1 MIGRPALIMEV
12 PSMLANPIC
21 ILEEYLPEALFYYQD
36 LIRGD
41 NPAAFTRSS
50 KVSTTDLLLQMLN
63 RQGHSQ
69 WAEVKEYYGFMNAKT
84 DITEKGFFLA
94 RRKFN
99 PEAVHVMANE
109 YIANIYDNYDDS
121 IDKWNGLVILATD
134 GSRVTLPST
143 KLNEQMFGKH
153 QSKKDNTNEP
163 VQALMSTLH
172 DTMNNLKLDLQIDRI
187 DGNEHVLAAKHI
199 ENYHRNYSQKA
210 VFTYDRGY
218 VSIRLIDQIINAG
231 HYFLMRAKRND
242 FVRYF
247 EQVKTGED
255 KELDVTYDR
264 STTNEYRGD
273 RAFRIHLMNTTFHLR
288 FTKIVIGQDDDG
300 NDIVEWLI
308 SNLPMDLFDTDSLK
322 DLYKCRWTIETSY
335 NHMKNKMK
343 LEEFSGYSPELI
355 LQDIYADMWMYNL
368 VSLKIM
374 EANQNEP
381 IEDGKGEYTVRR
393 NFNKAIGTLKTL
405 LLKALMSESPYE
417 RQKIMVSI
425 DTTISNSLT
434 WVKKEARSFERKHAV
449 NKSDMSYRKTF

>member
-1 MIGRPALIMEV
+1 MEV

-50 KVSTTDLLLQMLN
+50 KVSITDLLLQMLN

-288 FTKIVIGQDDDG
+288 FTKIVIGQDNDG

-322 DLYKCRWTIETSY
+322 DLYKCRWTIETS
-335 NHMKNKMK
+335 
-343 LEEFSGYSPELI
+343 
-355 LQDIYADMWMYNL
+355 
-368 VSLKIM
+368 
-374 EANQNEP
+374 
-381 IEDGKGEYTVRR
+381 
-393 NFNKAIGTLKTL
+393 
-405 LLKALMSESPYE
+405 
-417 RQKIMVSI
+417 
-425 DTTISNSLT
+425 
-434 WVKKEARSFERKHAV
+434 
-449 NKSDMSYRKTF
+449 